1 MKLTYPQ
8 FSLNGFCRLFGVS
21 RQSFYQHF
29 RTEEHKCFQH
39 EMIIQQVKLIRQDHP
54 RIGARKLLVM
64 LQPFFI
70 ENHISIGR
78 DSFFELLNQHKM
90 LVKRRAR
97 QVQTTFSKHWLR
109 KWPNLIKNFEADTI
123 NHLWVSDI
131 TYWKVNNKNYYI
143 SLITDVRSRKIIGYS
158 IDNTLK
164 AQSTLEALNMALC
177 FKPSPNAHIIHHSDR
192 GSQYCSAEY
201 VAKLL
206 DNHIKISM
214 TESGE
219 PTDNAYAERVNGILK
234 EEYLYRYLPKNISQ
248 AKAIL
253 AQSIQLYNHK
263 RPHLSI
269 ENLTPN
275 HAFKSNS
282 RKFKRLWKSYQKP
295 YLVNQ

>member
-29 RTEEHKCFQH
+29 RIEENKSFQH
-39 EMIIQQVKLIRQDHP
+39 EMIIQQVKIIRQDHP
-54 RIGARKLLVM
+54 RIGARKLLVLM
-64 LQPFFI
+64 QSFFS
-70 ENHISIGR
+70 ENQISIGR
-78 DSFFELLNQHKM
+78 DSFFELLAQHKM

-131 TYWKVNNKNYYI
+131 TYWKVYNNNYYI

-164 AQSTLEALNMALC
+164 AQSTLEALNMAIC
-177 FKPSPNAHIIHHSDR
+177 FKPTLSTHIIHHSDR

-206 DNHIKISM
+206 DNNIKISM
-214 TESGE
+214 TESSE

-234 EEYLYRYLPKNISQ
+234 EEYLYQYSPKSLSQ

-253 AQSIQLYNHK
+253 AHSIQLYNQK
-263 RPHLSI
+263 IPHLSI
-269 ENLTPN
+269 ENQTPN
-275 HAFKSNS
+275 YAFKSNS
-282 RKFKRLWKSYQKP
+282 RKFKRLWKSYHKSS
-295 YLVNQ
+295 LVNQ